1 MTRILPQ
8 PATIWMAGCGSN
20 PTEGHTMKFATILAA
35 FGVSLMLSAPA
46 NALTVTHAQGETE
59 IDGVPETVIVFD
71 LASLDTLDALGVD
84 VDGVPGGNLPP
95 YLQHFAGSGAVA
107 VGTLFEPDYEAVAA
121 AGADLIIVGG
131 RSSAKYAELARIAPT
146 IDLSTDRD
154 DYLASARRNV
164 ETLGKI
170 FDKEDEA
177 AAKLAALDESVAKL
191 REAAADAGT
200 VLVLL
205 TTGGRMSAHGPGSRF
220 GIVYDD
226 YGLTPAVEGLDTG
239 NHGQAMSNEFILETN
254 PDWLFVVDRDAA
266 IGREGNSAAQVLD
279 NELVRQTT
287 AWKEDQVVYLD
298 PASWYLVGGGLTA
311 MQSSVDQIA
320 GALTKD

>member
-1 MTRILPQ
+1 
-8 PATIWMAGCGSN
+8 
-20 PTEGHTMKFATILAA
+20 MKIATILAA
-35 FGVSLMLSAPA
+35 CGVSLMFAAPA
-46 NALTVTHAQGETE
+46 MALTVTHAQGELE

-71 LASLDTLDALGVD
+71 LATLDTLDALGVE

-95 YLQHFAGSGAVA
+95 YLRHFADAGAIP

-131 RSSAKYAELARIAPT
+131 RSAAKYSDLAKIAPT
-146 IDLSTDRD
+146 IDLSTNRD

-170 FDKEDEA
+170 FAKEEEA
-177 AAKLAALDESVAKL
+177 EARLAALDGSVAKL
-191 REAAADAGT
+191 RTEASEAGR

-220 GIVYDD
+220 GIIYDD

-266 IGREGNSAAQVLD
+266 IGREGNSAQQVLD

-287 AWKEDQVVYLD
+287 AWQEDQIVYLD

-311 MQSSVDQIA
+311 MQSSVDQITQ
-320 GALTKD
+320 ALSKD